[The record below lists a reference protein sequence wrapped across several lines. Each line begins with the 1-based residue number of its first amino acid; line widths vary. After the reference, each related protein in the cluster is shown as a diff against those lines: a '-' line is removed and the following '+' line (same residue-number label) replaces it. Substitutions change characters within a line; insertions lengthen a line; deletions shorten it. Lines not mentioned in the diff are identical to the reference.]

1 MQNDRGIEL
10 TDINW
15 VQAGANAPGRE
26 EKVELNLPEGI
37 NLERIKDNSLS
48 QLLVCGEIDCAIIAR
63 LPTCSLENH
72 PRYHRLFPDYV
83 KMEEAYFEETGV
95 WPIMHILAMKRS
107 IHDKHPWVARNLY
120 NVFLESKD
128 QSISR
133 LLIRRY
139 RGTHCHGLRPMPETC
154 GTS

>member
-1 MQNDRGIEL
+1 MQNDKGIEL

-37 NLERIKDNSLS
+37 NLERIKDKSLS
-48 QLLVCGEIDCAIIAR
+48 QLLACGEIDCAIIAR
-63 LPTCSLENH
+63 PPTCFLENH
-72 PRYHRLFPDYV
+72 PDIIRLFPDYV

-107 IHDKHPWVARNLY
+107 IHDSI
-120 NVFLESKD
+120 LESPVTFTTC
-128 QSISR
+128 SSSR
-133 LLIRRY
+133 KTKVSQGYLIRRY
-139 RGTHCHGLRPMPETC
+139 RGTHHHGLRPMPETC